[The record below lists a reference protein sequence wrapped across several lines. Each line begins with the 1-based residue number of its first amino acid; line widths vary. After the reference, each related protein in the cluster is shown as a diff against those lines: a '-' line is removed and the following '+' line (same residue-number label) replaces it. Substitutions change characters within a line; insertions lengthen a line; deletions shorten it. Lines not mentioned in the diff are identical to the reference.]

1 METNSIHRFEQT
13 LKRTRERIEESKIAK
28 SNQRCL
34 LEFEKLC
41 AAEGLSAARR
51 SKLLSILYIYS
62 TRFFKT
68 PYSRATEKQIWDTV
82 LEIESSNYAPWT
94 KHDFKVAIKKLFKFV
109 EWGSDALRRRDYPD
123 SVAGIRT
130 RVKKKDQVRI
140 QAGDILTEKEV
151 DQFVASANGTQEKA
165 FFSLMYELGARV
177 SEIGTMQI
185 KNVSRDKYSYICD
198 VNGKT
203 GPRSARIVLSAG
215 RLTAWL
221 NIHPK
226 RNSPDSFLWG
236 VMKKGEWKPPSYSK
250 IQGVVKRVARNA
262 GIEKRVHPHL
272 FRHTRITHV
281 LANGKMNES
290 QAKRYFGLTADSE
303 VLGTYS
309 HLVSKDAN
317 DAVLKMYGITTEDNQ
332 KPAPPPKC
340 GMCGDFNEE
349 SSKYCSKCGY
359 VLNDLAPL
367 DTDSRM
373 KSAGDMVSRFLTKPE
388 IEEAFR
394 KMVREEIG
402 KALSQFPPERW
413 LPPSGPKAA
422 RGRGFSVT
430 IPTTLNAS
438 GNQHT
443 SKHIVR
449 PNP

>member
-1 METNSIHRFEQT
+1 MERNSIHRFERT
-13 LKRTRERIEESKIAK
+13 LKRTRERIEESKLVK
-28 SNQRCL
+28 SNKRCL

-41 AAEGLSAARR
+41 VAEGLSAARR
-51 SKLLSILYIYS
+51 LKLLNILYIYS

-68 PYSRATEKQIWDTV
+68 PYSRATEKTIWNSV
-82 LEIESSNYAPWT
+82 LEIESSDYAPWT

-109 EWGSDALRRRDYPD
+109 EWGSDALRRKDYPE

-140 QAGDILTEKEV
+140 QAGDILTENEV
-151 DQFVASANGTQEKA
+151 NQFVESANGTQEKA

-177 SEIGTMQI
+177 SEIGTMRI

-203 GPRSARIVLSAG
+203 GPRSARIVFSAG

-226 RNSPDSFLWG
+226 RNNPDSFLWG
-236 VMKKGEWKPPSYSK
+236 AMKNGGWKPPSYST
-250 IQGVVKRVARNA
+250 IQGAVKKVAKHA

-317 DAVLKMYGITTEDNQ
+317 DAVLKMYGITIDEKKKTT
-332 KPAPPPKC
+332 APPKC
-340 GMCGDFNEE
+340 GMCGDFNEKR
-349 SSKYCSKCGY
+349 SKYCNKCGY
-359 VLNDLAPL
+359 VLNDQVPL
-367 DTDSRM
+367 DADSRM
-373 KSAGDMVSRFLTKPE
+373 KSAGDMVSRFLSEPE
-388 IEEAFR
+388 IEQAFR
-394 KMVREEIG
+394 RMVREEIG

-413 LPPSGPKAA
+413 LPPSEPKAA

-430 IPTTLNAS
+430 IPTTLTDS

-443 SKHIVR
+443 SNHVVR
-449 PNP
+449 ANP